1 MIMEAC
7 ATVLMI
13 PCVVTDIR
21 KQTLPLPYLIAVGLL
36 GIPVSI
42 FVEGAQWWSV
52 AGGVA
57 VGGAI
62 LLVGAMSRQ
71 GISYGDGWMVAA
83 FGAWLGLMTTLSVLL
98 LGLVLAGLFGV
109 VCLIR
114 RKGRKHRL
122 PFAPFFALG
131 CLLAAVFSFFPGGG
145 ST

>member
-1 MIMEAC
+1 MIMETC

-13 PCVVTDIR
+13 PCVVTDI
-21 KQTLPLPYLIAVGLL
+21 KEQTLPLPYLIAVGLL

-42 FVEGAQWWSV
+42 FIEGAPWWSV

-57 VGGAI
+57 VGGVI
-62 LLVGAMSRQ
+62 LLVGAMSRH

-98 LGLVLAGLFGV
+98 AGLVFTGFFGV

-114 RKGRKHRL
+114 HKGRKHRL
-122 PFAPFFALG
+122 PFAPFFAFG
-131 CLLAAVFSFFPGGG
+131 CLLATVFSFFSAGG
-145 ST
+145 SA